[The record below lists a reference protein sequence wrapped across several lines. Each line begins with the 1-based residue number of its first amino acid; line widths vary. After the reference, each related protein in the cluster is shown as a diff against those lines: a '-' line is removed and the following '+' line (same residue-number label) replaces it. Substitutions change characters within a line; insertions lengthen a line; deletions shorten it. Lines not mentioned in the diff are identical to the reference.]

1 MMLTSCISSKT
12 IISNNGKTCNCE
24 IKITDSF
31 FKDYPKILSS
41 LDNLFN
47 NNKMIYYCNVLSN
60 VKNNKGIYQIFIN
73 ATHNNTA
80 NFFYF
85 DGGNDIIK
93 INNDDYLK
101 IENTL
106 LNDGFTSKE
115 ITVCFE
121 KMKSIIEYNKNKVF
135 SF

>member
-12 IISNNGKTCNCE
+12 IISNDGKACNCE
-24 IKITDSF
+24 KKIANSF
-31 FKDYPKILSS
+31 FKDYSKILSS
-41 LDNLFN
+41 LENLFN
-47 NNKMIYYCNVLSN
+47 NNKMIYYCNVVCN
-60 VKNNKGIYQIFIN
+60 VKNNKGVYQFFIN
-73 ATHNNTA
+73 ATHNNSA

-85 DGGNDIIK
+85 DGNDIIK

-101 IENTL
+101 IEKIL
-106 LNDGFTSKE
+106 ANDGFTSKE
-115 ITVCFE
+115 IAVCFE